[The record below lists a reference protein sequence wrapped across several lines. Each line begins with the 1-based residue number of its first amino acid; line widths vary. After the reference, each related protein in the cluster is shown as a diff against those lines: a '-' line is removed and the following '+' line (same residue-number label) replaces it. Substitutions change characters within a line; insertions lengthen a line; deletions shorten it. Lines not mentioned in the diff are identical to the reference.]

1 MELLGKCEA
10 QYANNLLASK
20 RVVLR
25 TDRNRGDNPFI
36 EFYLNE
42 TEKNV
47 IIRIFNTVHIEDM
60 KSNPTQGSKN
70 RTDIHF
76 NDVQIDPIIETL
88 SPFINSLSITFD
100 DVPRNTPDPTGMEY
114 PGGLPLGEIKKS
126 ITEIPARIFANYA
139 DRGFSVRATKIY
151 IDAEKYK
158 ENRFKFHIGA
168 GMGKN
173 ILDKVDDINSFK
185 LYINYCQLKRF
196 LHSMNIAKKLFV

>member
-60 KSNPTQGSKN
+60 KSNPEKYIV
-70 RTDIHF
+70 RH
-76 NDVQIDPIIETL
+76 
-88 SPFINSLSITFD
+88 
-100 DVPRNTPDPTGMEY
+100 
-114 PGGLPLGEIKKS
+114 PGGMDE
-126 ITEIPARIFANYA
+126 YYH
-139 DRGFSVRATKIY
+139 KIDSLQEV
-151 IDAEKYK
+151 IDSWEKV
-158 ENRFKFHIGA
+158 A
-168 GMGKN
+168 
-173 ILDKVDDINSFK
+173 
-185 LYINYCQLKRF
+185 
-196 LHSMNIAKKLFV
+196 